1 MNPETRTSLRLPPMP
16 VNDNHRREAH
26 MDAHVTVPACGIFG
40 VYAIGFVCGMG
51 IVMAYNW
58 IF

>member
-1 MNPETRTSLRLPPMP
+1 MNPETRKSLGLPPMP

-26 MDAHVTVPACGIFG
+26 MDQMTHVPVTGLLG
-40 VYAIGFVCGMG
+40 LYAIGFVCGMG
-51 IVMAYNW
+51 AVMAYNW